1 MPLWCMVLTIIRH
14 KECRINKCGSG
25 WIVIVI
31 LVLWIDI
38 YEKKIKK

>member
-14 KECRINKCGSG
+14 KECRSGCGSG

-31 LVLWIDI
+31 LVLWIDV
-38 YEKKIKK
+38 YERKYK